1 MRFQELFSK
10 SIHNISESIFIE
22 ISNEDKNVLVGCI
35 YRHHSEISE
44 FIEQYFEDALIKVS
58 KEKNKICT
66 LLGDYN
72 VDLLQVGTHSDTCD
86 FYDLLSA
93 NGFKPLIMQPTR
105 VTSKT
110 ATLIDNIFVND
121 IETRSTG

>member
-86 FYDLLSA
+86 FYDLLSEMVL
-93 NGFKPLIMQPTR
+93 NH
-105 VTSKT
+105 
-110 ATLIDNIFVND
+110 
-121 IETRSTG
+121 